1 MQTAQYNLADP
12 VNAENKAEFGKQD
25 KELRTG

>member
-1 MQTAQYNLADP
+1 MQIAQYNTAGA
-12 VNAENKAEFGKQD
+12 VNMENKTEFGKQD